1 MCKNSHCQF
10 DPEGLFAS
18 SSIHI
23 SVLYICILQNLALVD
38 LLEIAQQVCDA
49 MTYLEGIHVVH
60 GNLAARNCL

>member
-1 MCKNSHCQF
+1 M
-10 DPEGLFAS
+10 
-18 SSIHI
+18 
-23 SVLYICILQNLALVD
+23 LQNLALVD